1 MALKSFS
8 QPEEPAVAAGEAQ
21 VLHCCRWFG
30 PVLAFWLHWEE
41 VEGVEL
47 EVLWETPGRAYPL
60 RQLLKSPLVTLLMD
74 YYYYC

>member
-21 VLHCCRWFG
+21 VLHCYRWFA
-30 PVLAFWLHWEE
+30 PVLAFWLHWGEVEE
-41 VEGVEL
+41 VEQG
-47 EVLWETPGRAYPL
+47 VLWETPGRAYPL
-60 RQLLKSPLVTLLMD
+60 RQLLKSPPVTLLMD